1 MAREVLEM
9 SDEQKKHRIID
20 LTLEVEKLKR
30 EKAQLRKRGDELQA
44 RLDEWETEALEFTAS
59 DE

>member
-1 MAREVLEM
+1 M